1 MEQQTIQNQERVT
14 DENTLSRHNSR
25 EDFVRFVQNEK
36 FSVRATNVLLQNC
49 FSLDEFTSLSEQKL
63 LSFQNCG
70 RKTVREIL
78 NFLKANYTE
87 GALMPPL
94 PPEDQ
99 LMMMPPE
106 SSIELLPL
114 FSSQGLQNFSADQLP
129 PGFQGHLKNKDLA
142 LSVRSSNIL
151 EELQLETIGE
161 VMLTPGSDLLK
172 KSNFGQKCL
181 RELQNVVREL
191 CTGGAQLEQLA
202 LPPTEHS
209 LSILPLFSSQ
219 RFRGLAAA
227 DMHPGFQAS
236 TKLSDL
242 IISHRT
248 SNVLEVLGLE
258 TIGEVILTP
267 GDELL
272 HTKNFGRNSLKEL
285 RDIVRSLCLA
295 DGQGEEQDT
304 VDYSSYDAM
313 VKYFV
318 SQCVKSKRDQQLF
331 KQRFCFTDGKVPTL
345 EELGQQLGIT
355 RERARQI
362 FQKGLDRLRIKA
374 NLDRLRSFWQKL
386 DALVLQGGGLVK
398 LETLSTVLQAHY
410 EWASP
415 PFPLALGQ
423 FLLLKEAD
431 AVFKQADDLLEI
443 PCPCQSCN
451 APQEQL
457 QKFDFE
463 ATESFH
469 TQVVAARL
477 SEHCQK
483 QCPAGNPVATFYPAF
498 IERLVDN
505 SNGLL
510 LLHND
515 VVLPYERWRE
525 KYCDNLED
533 VVCQVLESHGEP
545 MHFRE
550 IANGIRQANENFK
563 GLSDHNLHAAVMRY
577 DSIEITNRGTYGLKS
592 WGLGRYR
599 SVSTAIEQLIDERG
613 LPQKKQTILG
623 ELQGEFTE
631 GNITSSLTVETRF
644 VSIGDGFYDRL
655 QNWQERTR
663 QGLIK
668 LLPEPVADLA
678 NYLVSSNKTSYKLVM
693 ALIFIRSM
701 DEDGSIYLYKLKDM
715 FYNFYRSRH
724 KKGLVVELD
733 SSVMSRIAELPP
745 ADIKNKAS
753 EEPLKSFLHTD
764 FFQVYSQNGA
774 KLKLSDFL
782 VSVLQESTT
791 RDTLLITILKAIDDY
806 FLRISPAKAIPVASP
821 PPHVAEPRRELERD
835 QLEVE
840 PEQYSPSIS
849 IKKKRRGKIKL

>member
-1 MEQQTIQNQERVT
+1 
-14 DENTLSRHNSR
+14 
-25 EDFVRFVQNEK
+25 
-36 FSVRATNVLLQNC
+36 
-49 FSLDEFTSLSEQKL
+49 
-63 LSFQNCG
+63 
-70 RKTVREIL
+70 
-78 NFLKANYTE
+78 
-87 GALMPPL
+87 MPPL